1 MQLVRIALS
10 QCCCSMTQCCCASS
24 SKVCPRFDTRL
35 DPMLLRQIRLPS
47 AASASERQLTHDC
60 ILEFLWASRRTVPVT
75 SDAFAPTVSGSECR
89 RSGDAKSSAAD
100 ARRAESA
107 SPFSSRPSTPAPDP
121 SSKREEQRFSRRQ
134 RITRGAD
141 LQSIAREGKRLRTA
155 CLDVRVV
162 VTPRH
167 ESRIGFVVPKHG
179 QSAVRRN
186 RLKRMLRELARR
198 TILSSR
204 RAPSPEAGS
213 SMDIVMRTLPAAYT
227 ASFGALR
234 AEFESLSA
242 RLLRLIDASSSKTN
256 AEDVSGS
263 SSGH

>member
-1 MQLVRIALS
+1 
-10 QCCCSMTQCCCASS
+10 
-24 SKVCPRFDTRL
+24 
-35 DPMLLRQIRLPS
+35 MLLRQIGLPS
-47 AASASERQLTHDC
+47 AASDSSLTTAS
-60 ILEFLWASRRTVPVT
+60 LEFLWASRRTVPVT

-107 SPFSSRPSTPAPDP
+107 SPFSSRPSTPAPDS

-155 CLDVRVV
+155 YLDIRVV

-198 TILSSR
+198 TILSR
-204 RAPSPEAGS
+204 RTPAPEAGS

-227 ASFGALR
+227 ASFGALS
-234 AEFESLSA
+234 AEFESVSA
-242 RLLRLIDASSSKTN
+242 RLLRLSDGSSSKTN